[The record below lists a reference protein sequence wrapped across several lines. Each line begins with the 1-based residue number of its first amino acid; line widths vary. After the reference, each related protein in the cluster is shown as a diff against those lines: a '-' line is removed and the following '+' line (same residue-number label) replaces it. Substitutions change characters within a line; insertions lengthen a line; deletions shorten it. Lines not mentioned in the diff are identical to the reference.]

1 MKKKIKKAFTLVEL
15 LVVIAILAILATVSI
30 VGYNSFTK
38 KAKVSND
45 TVLVKQ
51 MNDVLIASQ
60 QTDDKNNTMTEAL
73 EDVFGA
79 GYDVEKLTPTTTNYN
94 IVWDSENDQMV
105 LLDDSKNVVYPT
117 EKITTKDKMFL
128 ITKTQ
133 DDFTSTQNEFAHYLT
148 NDFEYT
154 AGALDITTGLDVGN
168 NTSVSEIN
176 YTRVPAENETNED
189 SKNISIRTNGG
200 ILTINAANDS
210 ITHYNNVD
218 KVVITAVAPHS
229 YHEYGEVSVTLEVKD
244 GHVVLESNSQV
255 KEAIVPTDASSNTSM
270 EVKGNST
277 VGTIVVD
284 SSTANVTINDNSKV
298 ANVVAA
304 NDNTNISIPSSMAT
318 SKVEKKKVSTKD
330 ELLSAINDASIKY
343 IELASN
349 IDVENAITI
358 ERNLIIDGTE
368 KKYEIT
374 AKNEINENSRTINV
388 GSKEN
393 NKIDVTLKNI
403 KINGP
408 KEGTYTRGLNIWY
421 GNVSISLINSEVTCE
436 YYAINIT
443 SLATNANLN
452 IYSSYISGWAALNI
466 WAGYSNINVTN
477 SELIGTNNKE
487 YNADGWNNFSTIC
500 FEADTTDQTTYH
512 TYSSKVVLKSSTV
525 KAIETTGNVQNVVSF
540 NYNSTQSSIGNYV
553 EFIDCNLVYSGDH
566 NFKLNDAPNTI
577 IINGNK
583 IA

>member
-1 MKKKIKKAFTLVEL
+1 MRKKIKKAFTLVEL

-51 MNDVLIASQ
+51 MNDVLFANQ

-117 EKITTKDKMFL
+117 EKVTSKDKMFL
-128 ITKTQ
+128 ITKTAK
-133 DDFTSTQNEFAHYLT
+133 DFSDTKDEFAHYLT
-148 NDFEYT
+148 SEFTYD
-154 AGALDITTGLDVGN
+154 GALAITTGLDAGS
-168 NTSVSEIN
+168 NTNVSEIT
-176 YTRVPAENETNED
+176 YTRVPAESENESNG
-189 SKNISIRTNGG
+189 KNILIRTNGG
-200 ILTINAANDS
+200 TLTINAANDS
-210 ITHYNNVD
+210 VAHYSNVD
-218 KVVITAVAPHS
+218 KVIITAIAAHS
-229 YHEYGEVSVTLEVKD
+229 YHEHGEVSVSLEVKD
-244 GHVVLESNSQV
+244 GHVVLESNSLV
-255 KEAIVPTDASSNTSM
+255 KEVIVPTDASSNTLM
-270 EVKGNST
+270 EVKESST

-298 ANVVAA
+298 ENVVAS
-304 NDNTNISIPSSMAT
+304 NSNTNISIPSSMT
-318 SKVEKKKVSTKD
+318 TNKVEKKIVSTKN
-330 ELLSAINDASIKY
+330 ELLSAINDTSIKY

-349 IDVENAITI
+349 IDVENALTI

-368 KKYEIT
+368 NKYEIT
-374 AKNEINENSRTINV
+374 AKNEIRDNSRTINV
-388 GSKEN
+388 GSMDN
-393 NKIDVTLKNI
+393 HKIDVTLKNI

-408 KEGTYTRGLNIWY
+408 KKGASTRGLNIWY
-421 GNVSISLINSEVTCE
+421 GNVSISLINSEITCE

-443 SLATNANLN
+443 SLAKNANLN
-452 IYSSYISGWAALNI
+452 IYNSSISGWAALNI

-477 SELIGTNNKE
+477 SELIGTNNKT

-500 FEADTTDQTTYH
+500 FEADTTDKTTDH
-512 TYSSKVVLKSSTV
+512 TYSSKVVLKSSIV
-525 KAIETTGNVQNVVSF
+525 KAIETTGNVQNIVSF

-553 EFIDCNLVYSGDH
+553 EFIDCRLEYNKDH
-566 NFKLNDAPNTI
+566 NFKFNDAPNTI